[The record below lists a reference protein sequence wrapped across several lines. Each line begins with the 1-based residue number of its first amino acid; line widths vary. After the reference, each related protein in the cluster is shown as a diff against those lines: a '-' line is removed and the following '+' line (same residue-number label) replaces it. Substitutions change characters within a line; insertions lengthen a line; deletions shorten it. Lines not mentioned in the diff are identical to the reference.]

1 MKESKELSK
10 LLMLSRL
17 ASVSFILLIDQ
28 LKLVLINLKAKR
40 LKSLLMK
47 IEESSFKLI
56 ILELTLFLLHAEKY
70 SDLMFGK
77 MVQRKLLK
85 SHILILHI
93 LLH

>member
-40 LKSLLMK
+40 SKLLLMK

-56 ILELTLFLLHAEKY
+56 IPELILFLLHAEKY
-70 SDLMFGK
+70 LGLMFGK
-77 MVQRKLLK
+77 MVQRRLLK
-85 SHILILHI
+85 SRILILHI